1 MIFSRCYDYR
11 VWFWGF
17 SDDNIRFADK
27 LPILWLITR
36 KILRQ
41 NVSKYFIGMFYV
53 VSDRYSTEHRG
64 WELNTEI
71 HTFWIIFCK
80 SYPQERKNYPW
91 LSFFIKIQS
100 EMKFLW
106 SDLSSYASITK
117 NIEDPIIMI
126 HLLNLNQNWISVNFW
141 HRKWRCWYK
150 FSPLIKCKSQ

>member
-17 SDDNIRFADK
+17 SYDNNIRFADK

-36 KILRQ
+36 KILKTERFLILHR
-41 NVSKYFIGMFYV
+41 NVLCGIWQIFYWIQ
-53 VSDRYSTEHRG
+53 RG
-64 WELNTEI
+64 RELNTEI

-80 SYPQERKNYPW
+80 GYPQERKNYPW

-117 NIEDPIIMI
+117 KIENPIIMI

-141 HRKWRCWYK
+141 SQKWRFW
-150 FSPLIKCKSQ
+150 